1 MQIYERR
8 RNFLHKKPKSPT
20 PIWLPFHCV
29 HFMRGERGCGRWD
42 LMLTVLEH
50 EYCRRDVMWIH
61 SLSRVDGFSPSS
73 PSSFGG
79 WSRDRAESSEVN
91 KKKEMHC
98 SWSYRTLISPK
109 RILNVDL
116 SYDQLGKSLYR
127 PGLMPLIKEIHS
139 TILVTPVTKNPM
151 LWSMTSSSILCFSR
165 HFRWTRAFHVS
176 VW

>member
-1 MQIYERR
+1 MTSIHANLWEEK
-8 RNFLHKKPKSPT
+8 KKPKSPT
-20 PIWLPFHCV
+20 PIWPPFHCV
-29 HFMRGERGCGRWD
+29 HFMREERGCGRWD
-42 LMLTVLEH
+42 LMLTVLEQ
-50 EYCRRDVMWIH
+50 EYCRHDVIWIH

-73 PSSFGG
+73 LSSFGG

-91 KKKEMHC
+91 KKKMHC
-98 SWSYRTLISPK
+98 SWSDKTLISPK
-109 RILNVDL
+109 RILNVD
-116 SYDQLGKSLYR
+116 Y
-127 PGLMPLIKEIHS
+127 S